1 MKLRH
6 SLAFILAAMILSSC
20 TIATQDASFT
30 VDKEVIPAIITIL
43 DNK

>member
-1 MKLRH
+1 MKLKH

-20 TIATQDASFT
+20 TIATPGASFT
-30 VDKEVIPAIITIL
+30 LDKEVIPAIITIL

>member
-6 SLAFILAAMILSSC
+6 SLAFILAALILSSC
-20 TIATQDASFT
+20 TIATSDASFT